1 MPRIG
6 KAIKMS
12 EEITNN
18 EETIEDN
25 TVIIEPNNDGN
36 EINDAVE
43 EGSTEQS
50 NVTEINK
57 VRAELD
63 EVKDKYLRLLAE
75 FDNYK
80 KRTTKERLDLITSA
94 SKETLVAMLPIADD
108 FDRAKKAS
116 EAENSTE
123 QFSEGV
129 TLVYNKF
136 FSIMESKGVKAMDS
150 TGQSFDAEQHEA
162 ITEIPAFTPEM
173 VGKVI
178 DTVEKGYYLND
189 KIIRY
194 AKVVVGK

>member
-1 MPRIG
+1 
-6 KAIKMS
+6 MS
-12 EEITNN
+12 EELTNN
-18 EETIEDN
+18 EEIKENGNVVTETIDN
-25 TVIIEPNNDGN
+25 NTESN
-36 EINDAVE
+36 
-43 EGSTEQS
+43 TEQS
-50 NVTEINK
+50 NVSEINK
-57 VRAELD
+57 LKSELD
-63 EVKDKYLRLLAE
+63 EIKDKYLRLLAE

-80 KRTTKERLDLITSA
+80 KRTTKERLDLISNA

-136 FSIMESKGVKAMDS
+136 FNIIESKGVRVMES
-150 TGQSFDAEQHEA
+150 TGQPFDAEQHEA
-162 ITEIPAFTPEM
+162 ITEIPAFTPDM

>member
-1 MPRIG
+1 MN
-6 KAIKMS
+6 

-18 EETIEDN
+18 DEIKENDEIATETIDN
-25 TVIIEPNNDGN
+25 IADLG
-36 EINDAVE
+36 
-43 EGSTEQS
+43 TEQP
-50 NVTEINK
+50 NVAEVNK
-57 VRAELD
+57 VKAELD

-136 FSIMESKGVKAMDS
+136 FSIIESKGVKAMES
-150 TGQSFDAEQHEA
+150 TGQPFDAEQHEA
-162 ITEIPAFTPEM
+162 ITEIPAFTPDM